1 MGRLT
6 FDQGSDHQSYRMRWR
21 LGRRW
26 LRLLMLWLLLLMLEL
41 LPLTHWLLHCWLE
54 LLLLMHWMRL
64 K

>member
-1 MGRLT
+1 
-6 FDQGSDHQSYRMRWR
+6 
-21 LGRRW
+21 
-26 LRLLMLWLLLLMLEL
+26 MLWLLLLMLEL